1 MQRPIVA
8 TWVAGTLGQPASA
21 ADLDSPGGG
30 VPACKRSLGHR
41 RASPLE
47 PSHPAAVP
55 QFTDHSRRCAR
66 VSAARDLKQHSSRNL
81 LSFAITKDHSYIFG
95 RVRDKTP
102 KRAESS
108 SIRGVIC
115 SMTIPILCQGPHQS
129 ETTSSTCSPAVNEP
143 WRRRWSHPVFR
154 SSVYPTSLTLPA
166 YSGYLTR
173 RNDARFHSA
182 AQRSYLRNPH
192 GCHILRWGEL
202 TSPPGWN
209 PPFHWA
215 VLCVPLRSVQLA
227 VVRRGGGSTE
237 HRVSSTVA
245 VTSPGQWP

>member
-21 ADLDSPGGG
+21 PDLDRPGGG

-55 QFTDHSRRCAR
+55 QFTPDEALLCLPPETA
-66 VSAARDLKQHSSRNL
+66 QHSSRNL
-81 LSFAITKDHSYIFG
+81 LSFAITKDHLYIFG
-95 RVRDKTP
+95 RDKTP
-102 KRAESS
+102 KRADSF

-129 ETTSSTCSPAVNEP
+129 ERTSSTCFPAVNEP

-173 RNDARFHSA
+173 RNDARFHPA
-182 AQRSYLRNPH
+182 AQRSYLTNPH

-202 TSPPGWN
+202 TSPPDGIHRSTG
-209 PPFHWA
+209 PF
-215 VLCVPLRSVQLA
+215 S
-227 VVRRGGGSTE
+227 
-237 HRVSSTVA
+237 
-245 VTSPGQWP
+245 TSP

>member
-21 ADLDSPGGG
+21 PDLDRPGGG

-55 QFTDHSRRCAR
+55 QFTDHSRRCAP
-66 VSAARDLKQHSSRNL
+66 VSAARDLTQHSSRNL
-81 LSFAITKDHSYIFG
+81 LSFAITKDNISIFG
-95 RVRDKTP
+95 MDTTP
-102 KRAESS
+102 KRADSF

-129 ETTSSTCSPAVNEP
+129 ERTSSTCFPAVNKP

-154 SSVYPTSLTLPA
+154 SSVYPTSLPA

-173 RNDARFHSA
+173 RNDARLHSA

-202 TSPPGWN
+202 TSPPDGIHRSTG
-209 PPFHWA
+209 PF
-215 VLCVPLRSVQLA
+215 S
-227 VVRRGGGSTE
+227 
-237 HRVSSTVA
+237 
-245 VTSPGQWP
+245 TSP